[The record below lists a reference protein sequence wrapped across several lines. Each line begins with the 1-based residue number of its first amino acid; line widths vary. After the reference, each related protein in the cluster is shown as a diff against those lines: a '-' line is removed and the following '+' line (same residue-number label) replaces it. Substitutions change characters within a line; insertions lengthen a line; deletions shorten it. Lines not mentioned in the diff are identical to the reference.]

1 MKQSLT
7 FDAMGP
13 PAVPGDPLQG
23 APELDEKR
31 AHVRAKLALT
41 GRFMLEDGS
50 ESVCETVDVSPTGIL
65 LKAEKVASPGER
77 VVAYIDQLGRLE
89 GLVVRTMARGF
100 AIALS
105 CTPRKTEKLASK
117 IEWLQHH
124 SDTPGDERRDSPRI
138 ERDGVHLSLVTPDHH
153 EHPVELVDV
162 SKSGMAFLTDL
173 PLEIG
178 DSVEIGAQKAKVA
191 RLFPGGAAVAFL

>member
-1 MKQSLT
+1 MEQIRILK
-7 FDAMGP
+7 GEP
-13 PAVPGDPLQG
+13 PQG
-23 APELDEKR
+23 ATELEEKR
-31 AHVRAKLALT
+31 THVRARLTLT
-41 GRFMLEDGS
+41 GRYMLEDGS
-50 ESVCETVDVSPTGIL
+50 EAACETVDVSPTGVL
-65 LKAEKVASPGER
+65 LKVEKVASPGER
-77 VVAYIDQLGRLE
+77 VVAYIDELGRLE

-100 AIALS
+100 ALALF

-124 SDTPGDERRDSPRI
+124 ADTPADDRRDSPRI
-138 ERDGVHLSLVTPDHH
+138 ERDGVHVSLVTADHH

-173 PLEIG
+173 LLEVG
-178 DSVEIGAQKAKVA
+178 DLVEIGAQKAKVA